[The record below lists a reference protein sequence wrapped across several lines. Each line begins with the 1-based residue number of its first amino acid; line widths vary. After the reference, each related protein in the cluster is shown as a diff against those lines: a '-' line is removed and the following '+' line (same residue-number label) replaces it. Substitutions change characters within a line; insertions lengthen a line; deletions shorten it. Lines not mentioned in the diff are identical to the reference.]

1 MTNYLGAIL
10 TEEKNNNG
18 GSSGHTEVVSYGR
31 YVLVWLGLLALTG
44 ATVSFA
50 GIELGRWVIITALV
64 IAGTKALLVM
74 NIFMHL
80 KFEEKIFRIFLLV
93 SLGAFIIFISL
104 TFFDYA
110 FH

>member
-1 MTNYLGAIL
+1 MTTGDEQKTNATPEI
-10 TEEKNNNG
+10 TI
-18 GSSGHTEVVSYGR
+18 SYGR
-31 YVLVWLGLLALTG
+31 YVLIWLGLLALTG

-50 GIELGRWVIITALV
+50 GIELGRWVIITALL
-64 IAGTKALLVM
+64 IAGIKSLLVM

-80 KFEEKIFRIFLLV
+80 KFEERVFRIFLLV
-93 SLGAFIIFISL
+93 ALGTFMIFISL

>member
-1 MTNYLGAIL
+1 MAAENLD
-10 TEEKNNNG
+10 KRDQ
-18 GSSGHTEVVSYGR
+18 GHPEVVSYGR
-31 YVLVWLGLLALTG
+31 YLLVWLGLLALTG

-50 GIELGRWVIITALV
+50 GIELGRWVIVTALL

-80 KFEEKIFRIFLLV
+80 KFEEKIFRIFVLV
-93 SLGAFIIFISL
+93 ALATFVIFISL

-110 FH
+110 FS

>member
-1 MTNYLGAIL
+1 MNTETNNKSVQSEDHQQHQPIG
-10 TEEKNNNG
+10 
-18 GSSGHTEVVSYGR
+18 YGR
-31 YVLVWLGLLALTG
+31 YILNWLGLLALTC

-50 GIELGRWVIITALV
+50 GMNMGRWIIITALT
-64 IAGTKALLVM
+64 IASIKSMLVV

-80 KFEEKIFRIFLLV
+80 KYEDRIFRIFV
-93 SLGAFIIFISL
+93 GVAITTFIIFISL